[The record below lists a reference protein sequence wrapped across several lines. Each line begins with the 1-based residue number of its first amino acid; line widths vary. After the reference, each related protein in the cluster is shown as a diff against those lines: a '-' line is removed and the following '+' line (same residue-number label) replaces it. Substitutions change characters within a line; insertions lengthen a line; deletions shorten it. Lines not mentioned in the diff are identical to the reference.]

1 MTRGKK
7 ICAFIEHY
15 CLIPEGAQAGTQIKL
30 MTLATQVGA
39 DTKKYGKKEC
49 NDISAVIDFLLS
61 NTPNLWSKLEKN
73 PTDEE
78 TALEL
83 SWTVDLAANY
93 TTIYEAFCTS
103 EE

>member
-1 MTRGKK
+1 MRT
-7 ICAFIEHY
+7 I
-15 CLIPEGAQAGTQIKL
+15 LISLL
-30 MTLATQVGA
+30 MTLATQAAA

-61 NTPNLWSKLEKN
+61 TTPNLWVDLEKN
-73 PTDEE
+73 PDDNEK
-78 TALEL
+78 ALEL

>member
-1 MTRGKK
+1 
-7 ICAFIEHY
+7 
-15 CLIPEGAQAGTQIKL
+15 
-30 MTLATQVGA
+30 MTLATQAGA

-49 NDISAVIDFLLS
+49 NEISAVIDFLLS
-61 NTPNLWSKLEKN
+61 TTPNLWSKLEKN

-103 EE
+103 EDQRHAGHTHSITDDARYASRG

>member
-1 MTRGKK
+1 MK
-7 ICAFIEHY
+7 INPMRITFIAF
-15 CLIPEGAQAGTQIKL
+15 L
-30 MTLATQVGA
+30 MTLATQAGA

-49 NDISAVIDFLLS
+49 NEMSGAIDFLLS
-61 NTPNLWSKLEKN
+61 TTPNLWSKLEKN